1 MDLLLSKTCHHIRLL
16 DRLHFTRHLAAT
28 TMSGTQSKHYVHLS
42 PSAVTKSWRTVAKY
56 CSYEL
61 QCGLHLCSC
70 LPFWLEPHC
79 FAFCMVF
86 VVPYSVGS
94 AALQKLSDQ
103 RGVQMFAPGSKEL
116 LKGLS
121 PIAAPPHAALNSL
134 TTTAST
140 ESTVVLHGNTISSR
154 KKKRCQI
161 TRTSQLAGD
170 SLPPRAL
177 PGLRLPDDA
186 GCREGGQVAI
196 FSWDGDP
203 AHHTTGALRQAEIL
217 KILKRFFPR
226 RLPNPPLCLRIHKM
240 DQACLLGKTFY
251 EHLSYHSLAKGIPAC
266 CNPALKPI
274 ILPHVSVG

>member
-1 MDLLLSKTCHHIRLL
+1 
-16 DRLHFTRHLAAT
+16 
-28 TMSGTQSKHYVHLS
+28 MSCNVACI
-42 PSAVTKSWRTVAKY
+42 SAVACRSDLSLIVLRFVWYRRPILCWISRPAETQWPARRSNVRTWQQRAF
-56 CSYEL
+56 E
-61 QCGLHLCSC
+61 G
-70 LPFWLEPHC
+70 PEPHC
-79 FAFCMVF
+79 CT
-86 VVPYSVGS
+86 
-94 AALQKLSDQ
+94 
-103 RGVQMFAPGSKEL
+103 
-116 LKGLS
+116 
-121 PIAAPPHAALNSL
+121 PHAALNSL

-186 GCREGGQVAI
+186 GSREGGQVAI

-266 CNPALKPI
+266 CNPALKPV

>member
-1 MDLLLSKTCHHIRLL
+1 MSPYPAVGSSAFHPSFGSNDHVRYSEQTLRTSQPLCRNKIVTYCCKILFLWVAMWPASLQLL
-16 DRLHFTRHLAAT
+16 
-28 TMSGTQSKHYVHLS
+28 
-42 PSAVTKSWRTVAKY
+42 AVLTWAS
-56 CSYEL
+56 L
-61 QCGLHLCSC
+61 
-70 LPFWLEPHC
+70 
-79 FAFCMVF
+79 FCVLYGI